1 MIAVPL
7 PESALLLMAILP
19 FFAVAAA
26 PALAVALSF
35 ALAVDT
41 GHCDSRTDS
50 QCEVAVRFRVR
61 TDGNCI

>member
-7 PESALLLMAILP
+7 PELAPLPMAIPP
-19 FFAVAAA
+19 FCAVATA

-41 GHCDSRTDS
+41 GYCDSRTDS